1 MEDEN
6 IRAPDQV
13 IKERL
18 IDINE
23 TDFTYD
29 YSDKTEESE
38 EDCELKLAL
47 NLSKEELFKYEDE
60 DELMKIIELSEKEH
74 ELYIERIKN
83 ESILIEKEKR
93 MNSIK
98 LFCNKIKT
106 LNYTKED
113 IIIKKYLE
121 SVLDDYFNLNIDYI
135 IIDDENMYNNLFNI
149 IDSYYLIPFNKNL
162 KKTAI
167 TKEEDMI
174 LRSIFLK

>member
-1 MEDEN
+1 MEDED
-6 IRAPDQV
+6 IRAPDEV

-18 IDINE
+18 IDIVDRDFTNNYSDEINE
-23 TDFTYD
+23 T
-29 YSDKTEESE
+29 E
-38 EDCELKLAL
+38 EDRELKLAL
-47 NLSKEELFKYEDE
+47 NISKEELYKNEDD
-60 DELMKIIELSEKEH
+60 DELMRIIELSEKEH
-74 ELYIERIKN
+74 ELYVETIKN

-121 SVLDDYFNLNIDYI
+121 TVLDDYFNLNIDYI
-135 IIDDENMYNNLFNI
+135 IVEDENMYNNLFNI

-174 LRSIFLK
+174 LRSILLK